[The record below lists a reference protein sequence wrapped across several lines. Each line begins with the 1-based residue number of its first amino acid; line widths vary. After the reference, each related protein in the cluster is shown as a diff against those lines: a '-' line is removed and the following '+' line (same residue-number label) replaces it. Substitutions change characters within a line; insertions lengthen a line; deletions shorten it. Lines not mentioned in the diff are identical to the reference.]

1 MGCDER
7 RDKRRRRET
16 NCPGSNAKE
25 DKQQEEKVREVSGQ
39 ERNIVKE
46 YQGVSLKEKSWGGN
60 TVIAQGCGQTLGL
73 GLGQSK
79 DIVVVFY

>member
-46 YQGVSLKEKSWGGN
+46 YQGVSLKEKS
-60 TVIAQGCGQTLGL
+60 
-73 GLGQSK
+73 
-79 DIVVVFY
+79 